1 MQIIYERSDAMKKI
15 LLFLLTAAIFL
26 SSCAKEDPQRNIVAE
41 FGFSRDDAL
50 SFTSIDY
57 TVDIITEVSS
67 HIAAVEIVS
76 VKYGALEELSAD
88 FKYEVKVVKEFLDT
102 TDTISRGDTLL
113 VQCNE
118 GIMPARDAQTL
129 MEGTGAELYLTG
141 EYGENDWITASN
153 HGALPVEVGKTYLM
167 FLTDDYLEAHGMY
180 AECGSQYLFE
190 YKGGLFPSL
199 YAENAD
205 AAAVTLDHVKSAVK
219 NRTGR
224 ADEIGLEAYIR
235 ELNESAE
242 N

>member
-1 MQIIYERSDAMKKI
+1 MKKTVLT
-15 LLFLLTAAIFL
+15 LLSAVLLLT
-26 SSCAKEDPQRNIVAE
+26 SCTGEVPERNIAAE
-41 FGFSRDDAL
+41 FGFSREDSL
-50 SFTSIDY
+50 SFSSVDY
-57 TVDIITEVSS
+57 TVDIIAEVSS
-67 HIAAVEIVS
+67 HIAAVEVVG

-118 GIMPARDAQTL
+118 CIMPARDAQTL

-141 EYGENDWITASN
+141 EYGENDWIRASN
-153 HGALPVEVGKTYLM
+153 HGAIPVEVGKTYLM

-199 YAENAD
+199 YAENSD
-205 AAAVTLDHVKSAVK
+205 AASVTLDDVKSAVK

-235 ELNESAE
+235 ELNDSAK

>member
-1 MQIIYERSDAMKKI
+1 MKKI
-15 LLFLLTAAIFL
+15 LLTVLSALLLLT
-26 SSCAKEDPQRNIVAE
+26 SCTEEVPERNIVAE
-41 FGFSRDDAL
+41 FGFSREDSL

-57 TVDIITEVSS
+57 TVDIIAEVAS
-67 HIAAVEIVS
+67 HIAAVEVVN
-76 VKYGALEELSAD
+76 VKYGALEELSGD

-102 TDTISRGDTLL
+102 TDTVKKGDTLL

-129 MEGTGAELYLTG
+129 MAETGAELYLTG
-141 EYGENDWITASN
+141 EYGENDWIIASN
-153 HGALPVEVGKTYLM
+153 HNALPVEVGKTYLM

-199 YAENAD
+199 YAENED
-205 AAAVTLDHVKSAVK
+205 AAAVTLADVKSAVK

-224 ADEIGLEAYIR
+224 ADEIGMEAYISELLA
-235 ELNESAE
+235 ELNP
-242 N
+242 

>member
-1 MQIIYERSDAMKKI
+1 MKRIIVY
-15 LLFLLTAAIFL
+15 LLTAAMLL
-26 SSCAKEDPQRNIVAE
+26 SSCAKDEPERNIAAQ
-41 FGFSRDDAL
+41 FGFSKNDAL
-50 SFTSIDY
+50 SFSAVDY

-76 VKYGALEELSAD
+76 VESGALEELSAD

-102 TDTISRGDTLL
+102 TDTISKGDFLL

-118 GIMPARDAQTL
+118 GTMPARDAQTL
-129 MEGTGAELYLTG
+129 MAGTGAELYLTG
-141 EYGENDWITASN
+141 EYGENDWIIASN

-167 FLTDDYLEAHGMY
+167 FLTDDYLEPHGMY

-190 YKGGLFPSL
+190 YKDGLFPSL

-205 AAAVTLDHVKSAVK
+205 AASVTLADVKSAVK
-219 NRTGR
+219 KRTGR

-235 ELNESAE
+235 ELNEAAS

>member
-1 MQIIYERSDAMKKI
+1 MKKI
-15 LLFLLTAAIFL
+15 LLFLLTAAMVL
-26 SSCAKEDPQRNIVAE
+26 PSCAKEEAERNIVGE

-50 SFTSIDY
+50 SFSSIDY

-67 HIAAVEIVS
+67 HIAAVEIVG

-102 TDTISRGDTLL
+102 TDTVEKGDILL

-118 GIMPARDAQTL
+118 GTMPALDAQTL
-129 MEGTGAELYLTG
+129 MDGTGAELYLTG

-167 FLTDDYLEAHGMY
+167 FLTDDYLDPHGMY

-190 YKGGLFPSL
+190 YTGGLFPSL
-199 YAENAD
+199 YAENSD
-205 AAAVTLDHVKSAVK
+205 AASVTLDDVKSAVK

-235 ELNESAE
+235 ELNEAAG
-242 N
+242 